1 MEAYLSFSQ
10 ENLWYE
16 IWPELSL
23 AIGAIVV
30 LGINLFYKSD
40 SKNGL
45 SGSLAILFQAILLV
59 FHLFDYLAWH
69 HTFDRTTFSGM
80 LHQGIRR
87 CHAELFPFGI
97 PVGIHHRSSV
107 YTQALSSN

>member
-45 SGSLAILFQAILLV
+45 SGSLAIFVSSDSPGFSSVRL
-59 FHLFDYLAWH
+59 
-69 HTFDRTTFSGM
+69 SGM
-80 LHQGIRR
+80 ASYI
-87 CHAELFPFGI
+87 
-97 PVGIHHRSSV
+97 
-107 YTQALSSN
+107 